1 MFLLFA
7 KILWIFPFYQWTA
20 MVLSQTLYVWGRSLK
35 FNRRT
40 LTGPGYSFTAYAPKI
55 KSVEINLGRDVPSP
69 ARYLGNFFT
78 LESVKNNLGSGFSPK
93 WTMPKRK
100 VVFWDSFPYTPL
112 NWRKTISGISQPVWN
127 GVIYMFTPGL
137 YFSVR
142 AFKKSYLPNP
152 NCTRPAQTD
161 FGAKAV
167 WEEKFDFQTQ

>member
-1 MFLLFA
+1 
-7 KILWIFPFYQWTA
+7 
-20 MVLSQTLYVWGRSLK
+20 MVLSQTLYVWSRSLK

-100 VVFWDSFPYTPL
+100 VVFFGISSLTPPSIEGKTFQEFHNQYGWCHLCVYTPF
-112 NWRKTISGISQPVWN
+112 IFFSQ
-127 GVIYMFTPGL
+127 
-137 YFSVR
+137 S
-142 AFKKSYLPNP
+142 FKKNYLLNP

>member
-1 MFLLFA
+1 
-7 KILWIFPFYQWTA
+7 
-20 MVLSQTLYVWGRSLK
+20 MVLSQTLYVWSRSLK

-100 VVFWDSFPYTPL
+100 VVFL
-112 NWRKTISGISQPVWN
+112 GPVL
-127 GVIYMFTPGL
+127 VL
-137 YFSVR
+137 
-142 AFKKSYLPNP
+142 
-152 NCTRPAQTD
+152 QT
-161 FGAKAV
+161 FVKVVAI
-167 WEEKFDFQTQ
+167 